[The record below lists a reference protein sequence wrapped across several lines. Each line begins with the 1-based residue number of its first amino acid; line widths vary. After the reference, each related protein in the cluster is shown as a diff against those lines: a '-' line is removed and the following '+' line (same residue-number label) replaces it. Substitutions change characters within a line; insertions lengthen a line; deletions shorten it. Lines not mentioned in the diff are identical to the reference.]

1 MRGNIRE
8 AEVNTRGMGENTREA
23 EVNPAIEVS
32 PHDRGKYP
40 RSRGKYPRGREYP
53 RSRSKSLGMR
63 TILAHS
69 RKNSIT
75 ETNGIIFNPIFCIMK
90 LGKERG

>member
-32 PHDRGKYP
+32 PHDRGELPAKK
-40 RSRGKYPRGREYP
+40 R
-53 RSRSKSLGMR
+53 
-63 TILAHS
+63 
-69 RKNSIT
+69 
-75 ETNGIIFNPIFCIMK
+75 
-90 LGKERG
+90 